1 MLGHL
6 KMVGFHVGIIR
17 LRIVRHIFE
26 AEQALAVGRF
36 HGDDSWTPAAEAE
49 FLKDTVSQ
57 AGFLQLWKAVIED
70 SMIDDDVVVTR
81 TRHLLLVVGDVL
93 LGGQLLASWLLP
105 PSVHKQIMSLLRST
119 AEAQCS
125 ECQHL

>member
-1 MLGHL
+1 MFGNL

-36 HGDDSWTPAAEAE
+36 HGDDAWTPAPEAE
-49 FLKDTVSQ
+49 FLKDAVSQ

-70 SMIDDDVVVTR
+70 SMIDDDVIVRR
-81 TRHLLLVVGDVL
+81 TRHLLLIVGDL
-93 LGGQLLASWLLP
+93 LFVGQLLGSW
-105 PSVHKQIMSLLRST
+105 
-119 AEAQCS
+119 
-125 ECQHL
+125 